1 METVLDFLSFA
12 ALWLGAMALIGGA
25 LYLTQRFRKKDE
37 EKSINAEDYAKNFEE
52 ALKETTPEKPIKEKF
67 RNPFFLSQDE
77 IKETKERTEGQ

>member
-12 ALWLGAMALIGGA
+12 ALWLGVMALIGGA

-37 EKSINAEDYAKNFEE
+37 EKSINAEEYAKNFEE
-52 ALKETTPEKPIKEKF
+52 ALAETTPEKPIKEKY

-77 IKETKERTEGQ
+77 IRETKEKTEGQ